1 MAEKSAVKDEAE
13 SDAAPDDEALA
24 LALELVPVFDELL
37 HATIVRTAPIAMAT
51 AAERVRVTCM
61 SFLPCASM

>member
-13 SDAAPDDEALA
+13 SDAAPDDEA